1 MVFHVLN
8 RGVARMQLFE
18 TDLEMRANFDR
29 LESATIGVI
38 FFV

>member
-1 MVFHVLN
+1 MEISILVRRALYLV
-8 RGVARMQLFE
+8 GE
-18 TDLEMRANFDR
+18 TDLEKRANFDR